1 MESFSNFL
9 KHNSENLSENRGLDS
24 LMETISNCIVTLS
37 YEINQGPILGN
48 LGNLSTQNV
57 QGEIQ
62 KKLDVR
68 ADEIFSLALSDEKNV
83 IAFVSEEK
91 EKPTFINKEL
101 EKGYVVFFDPLDGS
115 SNVDVNG
122 IVGSIFSVYQITNAL
137 QLETLDLLLP
147 GSQQVAAGY
156 STFGPSTMLVVAFNN
171 LVNGFTF
178 ESSRREFVLTHKNL
192 QVSEDYSEYSI
203 NSSNLRYWEPPIQ
216 KYIKECNEGE
226 DGVREKNFNMR
237 WCGSMVADIHRI
249 LLRGG
254 VFLYPKDNKVPER
267 EGRLRLMYE
276 ANPMAMIVENAGGQ
290 ASTGRVNI
298 LNVIPDGCHQR
309 IPVIIG
315 AAKEVKR
322 IETYYQKYDGGSL
335 EYDSP
340 LFRERSLFVDPK

>member
-1 MESFSNFL
+1 
-9 KHNSENLSENRGLDS
+9 
-24 LMETISNCIVTLS
+24 
-37 YEINQGPILGN
+37 
-48 LGNLSTQNV
+48 
-57 QGEIQ
+57 
-62 KKLDVR
+62 
-68 ADEIFSLALSDEKNV
+68 
-83 IAFVSEEK
+83 
-91 EKPTFINKEL
+91 
-101 EKGYVVFFDPLDGS
+101 
-115 SNVDVNG
+115 
-122 IVGSIFSVYQITNAL
+122 
-137 QLETLDLLLP
+137 
-147 GSQQVAAGY
+147 
-156 STFGPSTMLVVAFNN
+156 
-171 LVNGFTF
+171 
-178 ESSRREFVLTHKNL
+178 
-192 QVSEDYSEYSI
+192 
-203 NSSNLRYWEPPIQ
+203 
-216 KYIKECNEGE
+216 
-226 DGVREKNFNMR
+226 
-237 WCGSMVADIHRI
+237 MVADIHRI